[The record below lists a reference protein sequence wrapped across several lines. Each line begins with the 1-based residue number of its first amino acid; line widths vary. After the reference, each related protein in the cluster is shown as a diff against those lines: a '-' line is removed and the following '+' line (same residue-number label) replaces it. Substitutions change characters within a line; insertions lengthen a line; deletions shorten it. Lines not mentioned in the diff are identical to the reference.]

1 MKKQLVLAA
10 LAACVM
16 TAAACS
22 NEKPAESAASETAAE
37 ETAEEESDAEET
49 DSEETAE
56 DAASVSEEAAG
67 EGIVFKHGGFTFP
80 ALESLEKY
88 KDKIYTEIYDEAMD
102 NGLYYSCMLFLPY
115 TEEQLMAITDEEE
128 IAKVQDSVRELFTV
142 IALDGGR
149 GEADLRELLGDIGE
163 KEGSVTELLSDGEY
177 TFFWVED
184 EVMSGPLE
192 GEAGEMYQEIRDE
205 VMAKKEYI
213 AFGTPKGY
221 STMDKGDTAVFQTV
235 DMEGNEVDSA
245 ELFAEHKITMVNV
258 WTSWCPPCK
267 AELPDLEK
275 INAEFAEKGG
285 AVVGVLYDSAEEGA
299 IDSAKDTI
307 EETGVT
313 YRMLLAP
320 EDAEDVFP
328 VEAYPT
334 TWFFDETGEV
344 VGGPVVGADVRQY
357 RDIMENL
364 LK

>member
-221 STMDKGDTAVFQTV
+221 STLIR
-235 DMEGNEVDSA
+235 E
-245 ELFAEHKITMVNV
+245 I
-258 WTSWCPPCK
+258 PPSFRPSTWK
-267 AELPDLEK
+267 ETKSTLPSSLRS
-275 INAEFAEKGG
+275 I
-285 AVVGVLYDSAEEGA
+285 
-299 IDSAKDTI
+299 
-307 EETGVT
+307 
-313 YRMLLAP
+313 R
-320 EDAEDVFP
+320 
-328 VEAYPT
+328 
-334 TWFFDETGEV
+334 
-344 VGGPVVGADVRQY
+344 
-357 RDIMENL
+357 
-364 LK
+364 

>member
-1 MKKQLVLAA
+1 
-10 LAACVM
+10 
-16 TAAACS
+16 
-22 NEKPAESAASETAAE
+22 
-37 ETAEEESDAEET
+37 
-49 DSEETAE
+49 
-56 DAASVSEEAAG
+56 
-67 EGIVFKHGGFTFP
+67 
-80 ALESLEKY
+80 
-88 KDKIYTEIYDEAMD
+88 
-102 NGLYYSCMLFLPY
+102 
-115 TEEQLMAITDEEE
+115 
-128 IAKVQDSVRELFTV
+128 
-142 IALDGGR
+142 
-149 GEADLRELLGDIGE
+149 
-163 KEGSVTELLSDGEY
+163 
-177 TFFWVED
+177 
-184 EVMSGPLE
+184 
-192 GEAGEMYQEIRDE
+192 
-205 VMAKKEYI
+205 
-213 AFGTPKGY
+213 
-221 STMDKGDTAVFQTV
+221 
-235 DMEGNEVDSA
+235 MEGNEVDSA

-307 EETGVT
+307 AETGVT

>member
-22 NEKPAESAASETAAE
+22 TEKSSESAASETAAE
-37 ETAEEESDAEET
+37 ET
-49 DSEETAE
+49 TA
-56 DAASVSEEAAG
+56 

-80 ALESLEKY
+80 ALKSLEKY
-88 KDKIYTEIYDEAMD
+88 EDKIYTEIYDEAMD

-192 GEAGEMYQEIRDE
+192 GEAGEMYKEIRDE

-221 STMDKGDTAVFQTV
+221 STLDKGDTAVFQTV

-307 EETGVT
+307 AETGVT